1 MSLTRPN
8 PAGLQ
13 LPTATAFAPVTLR
26 THDLPPAQ
34 QVGVWRGWFDSVF
47 DMEQPEEA
55 RAAGFLA
62 ESLAWPLAGMGI
74 SQVSAPGLSA
84 MRTRQL
90 IRRNPVDH
98 WSLTL
103 GGVETRLRTPQA
115 LVRIPAGTPFIVSLG
130 RELVSE
136 RGADQRLQL
145 YLSRD
150 RLEAMAGPL
159 DAACDMPL
167 GGMLGQL
174 LADYLRLLAN
184 RIPQLR
190 PEEAARL
197 PDAIAAMVA
206 ACVQPNPDRLAL
218 AEGQLDATRVARV
231 RRAIRA
237 NLGSARLSPQLLC
250 RLAGTSRSQL
260 YRLLEG
266 EGGVARYIQ
275 KLRLEASHAALSDE
289 RDARS
294 IAQVAEACGF
304 HDPSAFSRAFRREF
318 GATPSEVRL
327 AALAGHAMRPM
338 ALREDGPATP
348 ALRDWLRT
356 F

>member
-1 MSLTRPN
+1 MN
-8 PAGLQ
+8 PAPNTSGLPLSGTTGFQ
-13 LPTATAFAPVTLR
+13 PVILR
-26 THDLPPAQ
+26 THELPPAA
-34 QVGVWRGWFDSVF
+34 QVGAWRGWFDSVF
-47 DMEQPEEA
+47 DLEQPEEE
-55 RAAGFLA
+55 RAPGFLA
-62 ESLAWPLAGMGI
+62 ESLAWPLAGMGL
-74 SQVSAPGLSA
+74 SHVSAPCLRV

-98 WSLTL
+98 WSLTM
-103 GGVETRLRTPQA
+103 GGAETLLRTAQGT
-115 LVRIPAGTPFIVSLG
+115 VRIPAGTPFIVSLG
-130 RELVSE
+130 QELVSE
-136 RGADQRLQL
+136 RTADQRLQL

-159 DAACDMPL
+159 DAACDTPL
-167 GGMLGQL
+167 DGMLGQL

-184 RIPQLR
+184 RIPSLK

-206 ACVQPNPDRLAL
+206 ACVQPSPDRLAL
-218 AEGQLDATRVARV
+218 AEGQLEATRMARV

-237 NLGSARLSPQLLC
+237 HLGSARLSPQLLC

-260 YRLLEG
+260 YRMLEG

-318 GATPSEVRL
+318 GATPSEVR
-327 AALAGHAMRPM
+327 AASLAGQAMRPV
-338 ALREDGPATP
+338 ALREDGPAAL
-348 ALRDWLRT
+348 ALRDWLRA

>member
-1 MSLTRPN
+1 MSLTRP
-8 PAGLQ
+8 
-13 LPTATAFAPVTLR
+13 TAFQPVTLR
-26 THDLPPAQ
+26 THELPAQ
-34 QVGVWRGWFDSVF
+34 AQVGAWRGWFDSVF
-47 DMEQPEEA
+47 DLAQPEEE
-55 RAAGFLA
+55 REAGFLA
-62 ESLAWPLAGMGI
+62 ESLAWPLAGMGL
-74 SQVSAPGLSA
+74 SQVSAPRLSV

-98 WSLTL
+98 WSLTM
-103 GGVETRLRTPQA
+103 GGVETRLQTPQG
-115 LVRIPAGTPFIVSLG
+115 LVRIPANTPFIVSLG

-136 RGADQRLQL
+136 RDADQRLQL

-159 DAACDMPL
+159 DAACDQPL
-167 GGMLGQL
+167 DGMLGQL
-174 LADYLRLLAN
+174 LADYLRLLAQ
-184 RIPQLR
+184 RIPHLR

-206 ACVQPNPDRLAL
+206 ACVQPSPDRLAL
-218 AEGQLDATRVARV
+218 AEGQMEATRLARV

-237 NLGSARLSPQLLC
+237 HLGSARLSPQLLC

-275 KLRLEASHAALSDE
+275 KLRLEASHAALGDE

-318 GATPSEVRL
+318 GATPSEVRM
-327 AALAGHAMRPM
+327 AALAGHAMRPL
-338 ALREDGPATP
+338 ALRGDGLATP
-348 ALRDWLRT
+348 ALRDWLRA

>member
-1 MSLTRPN
+1 MGGP
-8 PAGLQ
+8 PAPQG
-13 LPTATAFAPVTLR
+13 FRPVTLR
-26 THDLPPAQ
+26 THELPAAE
-34 QVGVWRGWFDSVF
+34 QVAAWRGWFDSVF
-47 DMEQPEEA
+47 DLEQPEPEGD
-55 RAAGFLA
+55 GFLA

-74 SQVSAPGLSA
+74 SQVTAPRLRV

-90 IRRNPVDH
+90 VRRNPVDH

-103 GGVETRLRTPQA
+103 GGAETRLLTPRGP
-115 LVRIPAGTPFIVSLG
+115 VRIPPGVPFIVTLG
-130 RELVSE
+130 QELVSE
-136 RGADQRLQL
+136 RAADTRLQL

-150 RLEAMAGPL
+150 RLEALAGPL

-167 GGMLGQL
+167 QGMLGQL
-174 LADYLRLLAN
+174 LADYMHLLAQH
-184 RIPQLR
+184 IPQLE

-206 ACVQPNPDRLAL
+206 ACMQPNPDRLAQ
-218 AEGQLDATRVARV
+218 AEGQIEATRLARV
-231 RRAIRA
+231 RRAIRGH
-237 NLGSARLSPQLLC
+237 LGSARLSPQLLC

-260 YRLLEG
+260 YRLLEN

-275 KLRLEASHAALSDE
+275 KLRLEASHAALSDG
-289 RDARS
+289 RDGRS

-318 GATPSEVRL
+318 GATPSEVR
-327 AALAGHAMRPM
+327 AAAMAGR
-338 ALREDGPATP
+338 ALRPLALGGPSP
-348 ALRDWLRT
+348 ALRDWLRA

>member
-1 MSLTRPN
+1 MSDV
-8 PAGLQ
+8 PAHRGFQ
-13 LPTATAFAPVTLR
+13 PIILR
-26 THDLPPAQ
+26 THDLPAAD
-34 QVGVWRGWFDSVF
+34 QVAAWRGWFDSVF
-47 DMEQPEEA
+47 DLEQPEPQDT
-55 RAAGFLA
+55 GFLA
-62 ESLAWPLAGMGI
+62 ESLAWPLTGMGI
-74 SQVSAPGLSA
+74 SQVTAPRLRV

-90 IRRNPVDH
+90 VRRNPVDH

-103 GGVETRLRTPQA
+103 GSVETRLHTPRGP
-115 LVRIPAGTPFIVSLG
+115 VRIPAGTPFIVSLG
-130 RELVSE
+130 QELVSE
-136 RGADQRLQL
+136 RDADTRLQL

-150 RLEAMAGPL
+150 RLEALAGPL

-167 GGMLGQL
+167 QGMLGQL
-174 LADYLRLLAN
+174 LADYMHLLAR
-184 RIPQLR
+184 RIPQLE

-197 PDAIAAMVA
+197 PEAIAAMVA
-206 ACVQPNPDRLAL
+206 ACLQPNPDRMAQ
-218 AEGQLDATRVARV
+218 AEGQLEATRLARV

-237 NLGSARLSPQLLC
+237 HLGSARLSPQLLC

-275 KLRLEASHAALSDE
+275 KLRLEASHAALADE
-289 RDARS
+289 RDGRS

-318 GATPSEVRL
+318 GATPSEMRA
-327 AALAGHAMRPM
+327 AALAGQ
-338 ALREDGPATP
+338 ALRPAATRETSPAAP
-348 ALRDWLRT
+348 ALRDWLRA

>member
-1 MSLTRPN
+1 MSGPPAPQGFRP
-8 PAGLQ
+8 
-13 LPTATAFAPVTLR
+13 VILR
-26 THDLPPAQ
+26 THDLPAAE
-34 QVGVWRGWFDSVF
+34 QVAAWRGWFDSVF
-47 DMEQPEEA
+47 DLEQPEPEGD
-55 RAAGFLA
+55 GFLA

-74 SQVSAPGLSA
+74 SQVTAPRLRV

-90 IRRNPVDH
+90 VRRNPVDH

-103 GGVETRLRTPQA
+103 GGAETRLLTPRGPV
-115 LVRIPAGTPFIVSLG
+115 LIPPGVPFIVTLG
-130 RELVSE
+130 QELVSE
-136 RGADQRLQL
+136 RAADTRLQL

-150 RLEAMAGPL
+150 RLEALAGPL

-167 GGMLGQL
+167 QGMLGQL
-174 LADYLRLLAN
+174 LADYLHLLAR
-184 RIPQLR
+184 RIPQLE

-206 ACVQPNPDRLAL
+206 ACVQPSPDRLAQ
-218 AEGQLDATRVARV
+218 ADMQMEATRLARV

-237 NLGSARLSPQLLC
+237 HLGSARLSPQLLC

-275 KLRLEASHAALSDE
+275 KLRLEASHAALSDG
-289 RDARS
+289 RDGRG

-318 GATPSEVRL
+318 GATPSDVRA
-327 AALAGHAMRPM
+327 AALAGQ
-338 ALREDGPATP
+338 ALRPLAPDGPSAP
-348 ALRDWLRT
+348 ALRDWLRA